1 MVKRVVSLTFV
12 AGCVFILCTL
22 VGSRFPVFGQV
33 GKVGGGF
40 RLMITAANQA
50 SLESV
55 ALITPGGGFT
65 ASVPAVG
72 CLTSVGASIPMV
84 VGNWGIV
91 SNAVGTQCLVFQAMG
106 PVYQGD
112 TNLGELTISG
122 ATPLPV
128 SSPVSGTGTVHIP
141 AGLPG
146 CSGLSGKAS
155 VVLIPIPPIA
165 PAV

>member
-1 MVKRVVSLTFV
+1 VKKVVSLTLV
-12 AGCVFILCTL
+12 AGCVVVLCIL
-22 VGSRFPVFGQV
+22 VGSRFPVFGQTS
-33 GKVGGGF
+33 KVGGGF
-40 RLMITAANQA
+40 RLMITAANLA
-50 SLESV
+50 SIESV

-65 ASVPAVG
+65 ASVPALG
-72 CLTSVGASIPMV
+72 CLASAGASISMV
-84 VGNWGIV
+84 VGNWGVV
-91 SNAVGTQCLVFQAMG
+91 SNAVGAQFLVFQAMG

-128 SSPVSGTGTVHIP
+128 SSPVSGTGTAHIP

-146 CSGLSGKAS
+146 CSGLNGKTS
-155 VVLIPIPPIA
+155 IVLIPIPPIA

>member
-1 MVKRVVSLTFV
+1 VKKVTSLIFVTGCLVV
-12 AGCVFILCTL
+12 LCTL
-22 VGSRFPVFGQV
+22 AGSRFPMFGQT

-55 ALITPGGGFT
+55 ALMTPGGGFT
-65 ASVPAVG
+65 ASVPALG
-72 CLTSVGASIPMV
+72 CLANAGAAISIV
-84 VGNWGIV
+84 VGNWGVV
-91 SNAVGTQCLVFQAMG
+91 SNAAGAQFLVFQAIG

-128 SSPVSGTGTVHIP
+128 TAPVSRTGTVHIP

-146 CSGLSGKAS
+146 CAGLSGKAS

-165 PAV
+165 PAA